1 MQNLCLYNT
10 RTISLSDLT
19 GANIVRYFDIDSD
32 KQIIYLLTSYSIYS
46 LTLKNEKLKSIYSSI
61 DQTIAL
67 EDLCYLS
74 ELNHLCLGLSNGDLI
89 SLQFD
94 NDIDENLNVI
104 GTLEECI
111 HELKSMIFGEQKL
124 VNVGWSSKTI
134 QFHGSAGKK
143 TALENINIIPTKL
156 KSDDD
161 AGRSH
166 IVWRDD
172 GDLFAVS
179 FISLKN
185 QWRIIKIFN
194 KQGQLQATNETS
206 LNGYIESAIA

>member
-1 MQNLCLYNT
+1 
-10 RTISLSDLT
+10 
-19 GANIVRYFDIDSD
+19 
-32 KQIIYLLTSYSIYS
+32 
-46 LTLKNEKLKSIYSSI
+46 
-61 DQTIAL
+61 
-67 EDLCYLS
+67 
-74 ELNHLCLGLSNGDLI
+74 
-89 SLQFD
+89 
-94 NDIDENLNVI
+94 ENLNVI
-104 GTLEECI
+104 GTLEESYNDYVPI
-111 HELKSMIFGEQKL
+111 AETLLDTSDFGEQKL

-206 LNGYIESAIA
+206 LNGYIESAM